1 MTIATDSVSVTSSSA
16 KGSATA
22 ALMNVLKGNIGTGIL
37 SMPIAFRNAGI
48 MAAIFTLPPI
58 GLICIHAMFLLVN
71 ANRKLMEKLKV
82 SELSYE
88 ETAAKAFENG
98 PPQLRPYAG
107 LITKLVSTFLVITQ
121 FGITVAYILFVVES
135 FRKVLSNY
143 AENAEKFGIEV
154 YIMACYPLMLALNC
168 IKTLK
173 YLAIASAIA
182 NLLQGI
188 GLLVVLANLIQDL
201 PPITTVKYTNW
212 ESFPLFCGTAFFS
225 FEGISIILPIKDSMK
240 RADKFGGPCGVLS
253 IGMQIVTVLY
263 CIIGF
268 FGYLKF
274 GENIASTVTN
284 NLPSKVIY
292 DIVRLMF
299 AVSVFLS
306 YPLQMFVPINIL
318 WPTFQSKLPLKWQK
332 MEIFNVI
339 YRGSLVMFSFLVASF
354 VPHLDLVISLVGA
367 FCSSSIA
374 VLFPPVIHYAAF
386 WEHRESYSK
395 LKWNY
400 IKVKAV
406 LIFIF
411 GAIGFFLGTYTSV
424 LAIWNA
430 PSESDKH

>member
-1 MTIATDSVSVTSSSA
+1 
-16 KGSATA
+16 
-22 ALMNVLKGNIGTGIL
+22 
-37 SMPIAFRNAGI
+37 
-48 MAAIFTLPPI
+48 
-58 GLICIHAMFLLVN
+58 
-71 ANRKLMEKLKV
+71 
-82 SELSYE
+82 
-88 ETAAKAFENG
+88 
-98 PPQLRPYAG
+98 
-107 LITKLVSTFLVITQ
+107 
-121 FGITVAYILFVVES
+121 
-135 FRKVLSNY
+135 
-143 AENAEKFGIEV
+143 
-154 YIMACYPLMLALNC
+154 
-168 IKTLK
+168 
-173 YLAIASAIA
+173 
-182 NLLQGI
+182 
-188 GLLVVLANLIQDL
+188 
-201 PPITTVKYTNW
+201 
-212 ESFPLFCGTAFFS
+212 
-225 FEGISIILPIKDSMK
+225 MK

-339 YRGSLVMFSFLVASF
+339 YRGSLVMFSCEFYTDILYFNTKIIIIISFLSVLVASF